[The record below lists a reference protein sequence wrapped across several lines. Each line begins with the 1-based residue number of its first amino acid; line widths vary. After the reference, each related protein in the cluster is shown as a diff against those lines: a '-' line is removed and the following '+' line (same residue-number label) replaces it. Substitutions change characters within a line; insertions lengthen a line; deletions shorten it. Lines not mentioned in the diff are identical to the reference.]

1 MGATGVV
8 RRTVAAGPPGDAQRG
23 ERERKHRLSGALPGG
38 AHGFPQTTEDSGLL
52 RYTVRRL
59 GQLLIV
65 TVVLSVL
72 LFGWL
77 RALPG
82 GPVSALLGE
91 RATEESRARLVEQL
105 GLDQPLYVQY
115 WKFLGRA
122 LTGDFGVSTGVQP
135 GTPAMEVFLQRMPAT
150 LELSVL
156 ALLLAVAVGI
166 PLGYLAARRQGGWLD
181 NLSITWSLIGVA
193 VPVFFLAFL
202 LKYVF
207 AIEFGVLPASGR
219 QEAGLDAT
227 HATGFYVLDGLLTR
241 EWDAAWNAFVHL
253 LLPAVALSTI
263 PFAVIFR
270 LTRASVLDVV
280 EEDYVRTARSKGL
293 GAMVVRGRHILRNAM
308 LPVVT
313 TIGLQ
318 TGALLSGAVL
328 TEQVFNIAGLGQ
340 ALSLGFQRQDY
351 AVLQV
356 VILATAM
363 VYVLVNLLVD
373 LAYAAIDPRLRTR

>member
-1 MGATGVV
+1 M
-8 RRTVAAGPPGDAQRG
+8 
-23 ERERKHRLSGALPGG
+23 
-38 AHGFPQTTEDSGLL
+38 L

-91 RATEESRARLVEQL
+91 RATEESRARLVQQL

-115 WKFLGRA
+115 WKFVQRA
-122 LTGDFGVSTGVQP
+122 ITGDFGVSTGVQP

-166 PLGYLAARRQGGWLD
+166 PLGYFAARRQGGWLD

-219 QEAGLDAT
+219 QAAGIDAT
-227 HATGFYVLDGLLTR
+227 HATGFFVLDGLLTT
-241 EWDAAWNAFVHL
+241 EWDAAWNALVHL

-328 TEQVFNIAGLGQ
+328 TEQVFNIPGIGQ

>member
-1 MGATGVV
+1 M
-8 RRTVAAGPPGDAQRG
+8 
-23 ERERKHRLSGALPGG
+23 
-38 AHGFPQTTEDSGLL
+38 L

-91 RATEESRARLVEQL
+91 RATEESRARLVQQL

-115 WKFLGRA
+115 WKFVQRA
-122 LTGDFGVSTGVQP
+122 ITGDFGVSTGVQP

-166 PLGYLAARRQGGWLD
+166 PLGYFAARRQGGWLD

-219 QEAGLDAT
+219 QAAGIDAT
-227 HATGFYVLDGLLTR
+227 HATGFFVLDGVLTT
-241 EWDAAWNAFVHL
+241 EWDAAWNALIHL
-253 LLPAVALSTI
+253 LLPAIALSTI

-328 TEQVFNIAGLGQ
+328 TEQVFNIPGIGQ